1 MTVAGLGP
9 KVELNWIL
17 SPVRDE
23 SVRSSLFLIGALLPT
38 LAQDVCADDSPAESS
53 AVSFSRDVEPVLTRL
68 GCNGGACHGSFQ
80 GRGGLRL
87 SLWGFDPQ
95 ADYAALVSDARGRRI
110 FAGAPETSLFLLK
123 PTLGVPHAGGRRLEA
138 GAEAYNILKS
148 WIEQGLARPG
158 IDDPTVA
165 ELHVEPAESVLQPGN
180 EVSLRVTA
188 TWSGGESRDV
198 TRWSRF
204 ESRSEPV
211 ATITPEGRV
220 TAVSAGRSIVT
231 VLFGGQAAA
240 IPVTIPSSEPS
251 TLEFRAYNF
260 IDEHLAGEWNKLG
273 IAPASDA
280 TDTEFVRRAYLDII
294 GTLPTPDEV
303 REFLSASNPHK
314 REQLIDALLARPEYA
329 DFWALQW
336 SDRLKIH
343 RRSLGEKGLASFNG
357 WLKQALRD
365 DRPFDEIVRELLV
378 AQGNL
383 YTSGPVAFYFVDQTP
398 EALAETTA
406 QVFLGVRLQC
416 AKCHHHPF
424 EVWSQDDYYGLAACF
439 ARVQRKDT
447 KEGGRYGGAQAVTLA
462 AAASVTNPAT
472 GAAAVPS
479 LLGTPLTD
487 LPATSDERA
496 ALAAWLT
503 DPANPYFARNVV
515 NRYWGD
521 LFGRGLVE
529 PVDDFRGTNP
539 ASHPQLLDQLAADF
553 IEHGYDV
560 KRVIR
565 LICTSHTYQLAAEI
579 APHRDLDGQFVTHRI
594 PRRLPAEVL
603 LDAVNE
609 AVGVNEPFD
618 NFPVGT
624 RAIALPDP
632 AVTSYFLDVFGRP
645 LRVSGC
651 ECERVSRVDLRQV
664 LRLANSDALQTKL
677 SAADGRVAKLVAS
690 GQSDEAIIE
699 EFYLS
704 TLSRLP
710 TREEASSAAQ
720 YVATSSSRQEG
731 LEDVLWT
738 LLNLPEF
745 VFNH

>member
-1 MTVAGLGP
+1 
-9 KVELNWIL
+9 
-17 SPVRDE
+17 
-23 SVRSSLFLIGALLPT
+23 VRSTLVLICGLALNI
-38 LAQDVCADDSPAESS
+38 AQDACAEALTAAPASI
-53 AVSFSRDVEPVLTRL
+53 SFSRDVEPVLTRL

-87 SLWGFDPQ
+87 SLWGFDPR
-95 ADYAALVSDARGRRI
+95 ADYAALVADARGRRI
-110 FAGAPETSLFLLK
+110 FAGAPETSLLLLK
-123 PTLGVPHAGGRRLEA
+123 PTLGVPHAGGRRLEPA
-138 GAEAYNILKS
+138 TEAYNILKS
-148 WIEQGLARPG
+148 WIEQGLARPSA
-158 IDDPTVA
+158 DDPTVT
-165 ELHVEPAESVLQPGN
+165 ELRVEPDELILQPGD
-180 EVSLRVTA
+180 EVSLRITA
-188 TWSGGESRDV
+188 TWSDDVSRDV

-211 ATITPEGRV
+211 ATITPDGRI
-220 TAVSAGRSIVT
+220 TAVGAGRSIVS
-231 VLFGGQAAA
+231 VLFGGQSASVA
-240 IPVTIPSSEPS
+240 VTIPTSQPRAV
-251 TLEFRAYNF
+251 EFAAYHF
-260 IDEHLAGEWNKLG
+260 IDEQLAAEWNKLG

-280 TDTEFVRRAYLDII
+280 TDAEFVRRAYLDIV

-303 REFLSASNPHK
+303 RSFLSAGDPHK
-314 REQLIDALLARPEYA
+314 REQLVDSLLARPEYA
-329 DFWALQW
+329 DFWGLQW

-343 RRSLGEKGLASFNG
+343 RRALGEKGLASFNG

-365 DRPFDEIVRELLV
+365 NRPFDEVVRELLV
-378 AQGNL
+378 SQGNL

-398 EALAETTA
+398 ETLAETTA

-462 AAASVTNPAT
+462 ATGSVANPAT
-472 GAAAVPS
+472 GAPAVPS
-479 LLGTPLTD
+479 LLGTPLTE

-503 DPANPYFARNVV
+503 DPANPYFARNIV

-521 LFGRGLVE
+521 LIGRGLVE

-539 ASHPQLLDQLAADF
+539 ASHPQLLDQLTADF
-553 IEHGYDV
+553 TGHRYDV
-560 KRVIR
+560 KRLIR
-565 LICTSHTYQLAAEI
+565 LICTSHAYQLASEI

-603 LDAVNE
+603 LDAVNQ

-624 RAIALPDP
+624 RAITLPDP

-664 LRLANSDALQTKL
+664 LRLANSDTLQTKL
-677 SAADGRVAKLVAS
+677 SAADGRVARLIGA
-690 GQSDEAIIE
+690 GLSDEVIIE

-704 TLSRLP
+704 TLSRFP
-710 TREEASSAAQ
+710 SQEEASSASQ
-720 YVATSSSRQEG
+720 FVATSSSRQEG

>member
-1 MTVAGLGP
+1 M
-9 KVELNWIL
+9 
-17 SPVRDE
+17 
-23 SVRSSLFLIGALLPT
+23 VRSTLILISGGVLALGQGVC
-38 LAQDVCADDSPAESS
+38 AQDSAAEWP
-53 AVSFSRDVEPVLTRL
+53 AVSFARDVEPVLTKL

-95 ADYAALVSDARGRRI
+95 ADYAALVADARGRRI
-110 FAGAPETSLFLLK
+110 FAGAPETSLLLLK

-138 GAEAYNILKS
+138 GSEAYDILKT
-148 WIEQGLARPG
+148 WIEQGLARPTP
-158 IDDPTVA
+158 DDPTVT
-165 ELHVEPAESVLQPGN
+165 ELSVEPAELILQPGN
-180 EVSLRVTA
+180 ELSLRVTA
-188 TWSGGESRDV
+188 TWSDGVSRDV

-211 ATITPEGRV
+211 ATVTPEGRI
-220 TAVSAGRSIVT
+220 TAAGAGRSIVT
-231 VLFGGQAAA
+231 VLFGGQSASVA
-240 IPVTIPSSEPS
+240 VTIPTSRP
-251 TLEFRAYNF
+251 TTIEFAANNF
-260 IDEHLAGEWNKLG
+260 IDEHLAAEWHKLG
-273 IAPASDA
+273 IAPATDA
-280 TDTEFVRRAYLDII
+280 TDAEFARRAYLDII
-294 GTLPTPDEV
+294 GTLPAPDEV
-303 REFLSASNPHK
+303 RAFLSASDPRK
-314 REQLIDALLARPEYA
+314 REQLVDSLLARPEYA

-343 RRSLGEKGLASFNG
+343 RRALGEKGLASFNG

-365 DRPFDEIVRELLV
+365 NRPFDEVVRELLV

-406 QVFLGVRLQC
+406 QVFLGVRLHC

-462 AAASVTNPAT
+462 ATGSVTNPAT

-479 LLGTPLTD
+479 LLGTPLTE
-487 LPATSDERA
+487 LPASGDERA

-503 DPANPYFARNVV
+503 DPANPYFARNIV

-529 PVDDFRGTNP
+529 PVDDIRGTNP
-539 ASHPQLLDQLAADF
+539 ASHPQLLDQLTADF
-553 IEHGYDV
+553 TEHGYDV
-560 KRVIR
+560 KRLIR
-565 LICTSHTYQLAAEI
+565 LICTSRAYQLASEI
-579 APHRDLDGQFVTHRI
+579 APHRDLDGQFVTHRV

-603 LDAVNE
+603 LDAVNQ
-609 AVGVNEPFD
+609 AVGAHEPFD
-618 NFPVGT
+618 SFPVGT
-624 RAIALPDP
+624 RAITLPDP
-632 AVTSYFLDVFGRP
+632 AVASYFLDVFGRP

-664 LRLANSDALQTKL
+664 LRLANSDALQAKL
-677 SAADGRVAKLVAS
+677 SAADGRVAQLVAA
-690 GQSDEAIIE
+690 GQSDEAIIQE
-699 EFYLS
+699 LYLG

-710 TREEASSAAQ
+710 TQEEGSSAAQ